1 MEALRRAGQSTVG
14 GDLYKGYGEKF
25 LRASR
30 SFAPLAAAQN
40 WEAARVSLDGL
51 EFPRLTTP
59 KGMAE
64 DPEVVRLKGLWENA
78 KTAAKK
84 LAPMLAV
91 SDTEAMEDLQTMA
104 PAMTA
109 LLKLTADFS
118 DAYRTEKL
126 RMNCADFSDQEHLA
140 LRLLVERNGAPTELG
155 RQVAGRYREI
165 LVDEYQDS
173 NEVQNAIFRAGSREG
188 KNLFTVGDV
197 KQSIYRFRLADPTIF
212 LDKYRRF
219 TPAENAAEG
228 EDRKI
233 LLSKNFRSRGEIL
246 DAANF
251 VFSNILSA
259 EMGEMEYG
267 EDESLH
273 FGAEYYPP
281 RKDCETE
288 FHLISAHQKSAANAR
303 PVTRLLAEARFTA
316 QRIRQLLDE
325 GYPVTGEDGTLRPCR
340 PEDIVIL
347 MRSPGSR
354 SAAFA
359 QALAER
365 DVPCSFEESGDFYQT
380 PEISGTLALL
390 ESVDNPRQDVP
401 LIAVL
406 RSPVFGFTP
415 DRLAEI
421 RSRDR
426 EGDFYDALLA
436 DGGEDVQ
443 AFLTMLT
450 GLRDAAADMNVCRLL
465 WHIYNTLHLPGIF
478 GAMDEGGVRQENLVA
493 LTRHAERFESSGYR
507 GLFAFITQLRR
518 LIDAGQAPAVKT
530 AGGSGGVQMMSIHK
544 SKGLEFPIVFLC
556 DLEHAFSRQDF
567 DTPVLVHPALGL
579 GPLCI
584 DLKRKIRYPTM
595 ARLALEEKLRR
606 ENLAEEQRIL
616 YVAMTRPKE
625 KLILVDALYGAEK
638 RLQKLTA
645 AAACPVMPEVV
656 AEGKCFGDWILLPL
670 LCRPEAAPLR
680 DMAGVMAGGLYTGD
694 TAPWQVF
701 IHDGDDFGWAP
712 GAAVS
717 DTEKDA
723 GETLFDPALL
733 TFRYPY
739 QRETTL
745 PAKLT
750 ATQLKGRALDQEIAE
765 DAYHTPYIRPLVQPK
780 FRREKKGLTP
790 AERGTATHLVLQYL
804 DLQNLDV
811 PGQVEKLRLE
821 AKLTAEQAAAVDVPA
836 LRRFLESPLAEEMRQ
851 AETAAREY
859 RFTVLMPARDYD
871 PAAAEEDSILLQGVV
886 DCWFETPK
894 GVTVVDFKTDF
905 VQTEE
910 DVAQHVE
917 LYRGQLAAYSLALE
931 RVLEKAVT
939 RKALYFLQ
947 AGKTVEIS

>member
-1 MEALRRAGQSTVG
+1 M
-14 GDLYKGYGEKF
+14 
-25 LRASR
+25 
-30 SFAPLAAAQN
+30 
-40 WEAARVSLDGL
+40 
-51 EFPRLTTP
+51 
-59 KGMAE
+59 
-64 DPEVVRLKGLWENA
+64 
-78 KTAAKK
+78 
-84 LAPMLAV
+84 
-91 SDTEAMEDLQTMA
+91 
-104 PAMTA
+104 
-109 LLKLTADFS
+109 
-118 DAYRTEKL
+118 
-126 RMNCADFSDQEHLA
+126 
-140 LRLLVERNGAPTELG
+140 
-155 RQVAGRYREI
+155 
-165 LVDEYQDS
+165 
-173 NEVQNAIFRAGSREG
+173 
-188 KNLFTVGDV
+188 
-197 KQSIYRFRLADPTIF
+197 
-212 LDKYRRF
+212 
-219 TPAENAAEG
+219 
-228 EDRKI
+228 
-233 LLSKNFRSRGEIL
+233 
-246 DAANF
+246 
-251 VFSNILSA
+251 
-259 EMGEMEYG
+259 
-267 EDESLH
+267 
-273 FGAEYYPP
+273 
-281 RKDCETE
+281 
-288 FHLISAHQKSAANAR
+288 
-303 PVTRLLAEARFTA
+303 
-316 QRIRQLLDE
+316 
-325 GYPVTGEDGTLRPCR
+325 
-340 PEDIVIL
+340 
-347 MRSPGSR
+347 
-354 SAAFA
+354 
-359 QALAER
+359 
-365 DVPCSFEESGDFYQT
+365 
-380 PEISGTLALL
+380 
-390 ESVDNPRQDVP
+390 
-401 LIAVL
+401 
-406 RSPVFGFTP
+406 
-415 DRLAEI
+415 
-421 RSRDR
+421 
-426 EGDFYDALLA
+426 
-436 DGGEDVQ
+436 
-443 AFLTMLT
+443 
-450 GLRDAAADMNVCRLL
+450 
-465 WHIYNTLHLPGIF
+465 
-478 GAMDEGGVRQENLVA
+478 
-493 LTRHAERFESSGYR
+493 
-507 GLFAFITQLRR
+507 
-518 LIDAGQAPAVKT
+518 KT

-567 DTPVLVHPALGL
+567 DTPVLVHPTLGL
-579 GPLCI
+579 GPQCI

-701 IHDGDDFGWAP
+701 VHDGNDYGEP
-712 GAAVS
+712 PRTAVS
-717 DTEKDA
+717 DTEENA

-851 AETAAREY
+851 AETTAREY

-886 DCWFETPK
+886 DCWFETPE
-894 GVTVVDFKTDF
+894 GITVVDFKTDF

-910 DVAQHVE
+910 DVAQHAE

-939 RKALYFLQ
+939 RKVLYFLQ

>member
-1 MEALRRAGQSTVG
+1 
-14 GDLYKGYGEKF
+14 
-25 LRASR
+25 
-30 SFAPLAAAQN
+30 
-40 WEAARVSLDGL
+40 
-51 EFPRLTTP
+51 
-59 KGMAE
+59 
-64 DPEVVRLKGLWENA
+64 
-78 KTAAKK
+78 
-84 LAPMLAV
+84 
-91 SDTEAMEDLQTMA
+91 
-104 PAMTA
+104 
-109 LLKLTADFS
+109 
-118 DAYRTEKL
+118 
-126 RMNCADFSDQEHLA
+126 
-140 LRLLVERNGAPTELG
+140 
-155 RQVAGRYREI
+155 
-165 LVDEYQDS
+165 
-173 NEVQNAIFRAGSREG
+173 
-188 KNLFTVGDV
+188 
-197 KQSIYRFRLADPTIF
+197 
-212 LDKYRRF
+212 
-219 TPAENAAEG
+219 
-228 EDRKI
+228 
-233 LLSKNFRSRGEIL
+233 
-246 DAANF
+246 
-251 VFSNILSA
+251 
-259 EMGEMEYG
+259 
-267 EDESLH
+267 
-273 FGAEYYPP
+273 
-281 RKDCETE
+281 
-288 FHLISAHQKSAANAR
+288 
-303 PVTRLLAEARFTA
+303 
-316 QRIRQLLDE
+316 
-325 GYPVTGEDGTLRPCR
+325 
-340 PEDIVIL
+340 
-347 MRSPGSR
+347 
-354 SAAFA
+354 
-359 QALAER
+359 
-365 DVPCSFEESGDFYQT
+365 
-380 PEISGTLALL
+380 
-390 ESVDNPRQDVP
+390 
-401 LIAVL
+401 
-406 RSPVFGFTP
+406 
-415 DRLAEI
+415 
-421 RSRDR
+421 
-426 EGDFYDALLA
+426 
-436 DGGEDVQ
+436 
-443 AFLTMLT
+443 
-450 GLRDAAADMNVCRLL
+450 
-465 WHIYNTLHLPGIF
+465 
-478 GAMDEGGVRQENLVA
+478 
-493 LTRHAERFESSGYR
+493 
-507 GLFAFITQLRR
+507 
-518 LIDAGQAPAVKT
+518 
-530 AGGSGGVQMMSIHK
+530 MMSIHK

-836 LRRFLESPLAEEMRQ
+836 LRRFLESTLAEEMRQ

-886 DCWFETPK
+886 DCWFETPE
-894 GVTVVDFKTDF
+894 GITVVDFKTDF

-910 DVAQHVE
+910 DVAQHAE

>member
-1 MEALRRAGQSTVG
+1 M
-14 GDLYKGYGEKF
+14 
-25 LRASR
+25 
-30 SFAPLAAAQN
+30 
-40 WEAARVSLDGL
+40 
-51 EFPRLTTP
+51 
-59 KGMAE
+59 
-64 DPEVVRLKGLWENA
+64 
-78 KTAAKK
+78 
-84 LAPMLAV
+84 
-91 SDTEAMEDLQTMA
+91 
-104 PAMTA
+104 
-109 LLKLTADFS
+109 
-118 DAYRTEKL
+118 
-126 RMNCADFSDQEHLA
+126 
-140 LRLLVERNGAPTELG
+140 
-155 RQVAGRYREI
+155 
-165 LVDEYQDS
+165 
-173 NEVQNAIFRAGSREG
+173 
-188 KNLFTVGDV
+188 
-197 KQSIYRFRLADPTIF
+197 
-212 LDKYRRF
+212 
-219 TPAENAAEG
+219 
-228 EDRKI
+228 
-233 LLSKNFRSRGEIL
+233 
-246 DAANF
+246 
-251 VFSNILSA
+251 
-259 EMGEMEYG
+259 
-267 EDESLH
+267 
-273 FGAEYYPP
+273 
-281 RKDCETE
+281 
-288 FHLISAHQKSAANAR
+288 
-303 PVTRLLAEARFTA
+303 
-316 QRIRQLLDE
+316 
-325 GYPVTGEDGTLRPCR
+325 
-340 PEDIVIL
+340 
-347 MRSPGSR
+347 
-354 SAAFA
+354 
-359 QALAER
+359 
-365 DVPCSFEESGDFYQT
+365 
-380 PEISGTLALL
+380 
-390 ESVDNPRQDVP
+390 
-401 LIAVL
+401 
-406 RSPVFGFTP
+406 
-415 DRLAEI
+415 
-421 RSRDR
+421 
-426 EGDFYDALLA
+426 
-436 DGGEDVQ
+436 
-443 AFLTMLT
+443 
-450 GLRDAAADMNVCRLL
+450 
-465 WHIYNTLHLPGIF
+465 
-478 GAMDEGGVRQENLVA
+478 
-493 LTRHAERFESSGYR
+493 
-507 GLFAFITQLRR
+507 
-518 LIDAGQAPAVKT
+518 
-530 AGGSGGVQMMSIHK
+530 
-544 SKGLEFPIVFLC
+544 
-556 DLEHAFSRQDF
+556 
-567 DTPVLVHPALGL
+567 LVHPALGL

-701 IHDGDDFGWAP
+701 VHDGDDFGWAP
-712 GAAVS
+712 GVAVS

-821 AKLTAEQAAAVDVPA
+821 AKLTAEQAAAVDIFA
-836 LRRFLESPLAEEMRQ
+836 LRRFLGSPLAEEMRQ

-886 DCWFETPK
+886 DCWFETPE
-894 GVTVVDFKTDF
+894 GITVVDFKTDF
-905 VQTEE
+905 VQTEK
-910 DVAQHVE
+910 DVAQHAE

>member
-1 MEALRRAGQSTVG
+1 MRFEVLAPTPGRMPTPMPMMAERTLIRVDDVDFFKQAEGAREQYRTIFADLPEYCCLVLYYDTAEWKPNGTMRKLNEVFQTKCERVEFGKQSERDLVAWIQRHFKAHEKWADDRLCQYLIFLTDGTMTTLAGEIEKVASYAKGQEITKGDMDAVVIPALSAQTFDISNAITDGNYDAALRKLQ
-14 GDLYKGYGEKF
+14 DLY
-25 LRASR
+25 AM
-30 SFAPLAAAQN
+30 Q
-40 WEAARVSLDGL
+40 
-51 EFPRLTTP
+51 
-59 KGMAE
+59 
-64 DPEVVRLKGLWENA
+64 
-78 KTAAKK
+78 
-84 LAPMLAV
+84 
-91 SDTEAMEDLQTMA
+91 TEPILI
-104 PAMTA
+104 
-109 LLKLTADFS
+109 L
-118 DAYRTEKL
+118 
-126 RMNCADFSDQEHLA
+126 
-140 LRLLVERNGAPTELG
+140 GA
-155 RQVAGRYREI
+155 I
-165 LVDEYQDS
+165 
-173 NEVQNAIFRAGSREG
+173 GS
-188 KNLFTVGDV
+188 
-197 KQSIYRFRLADPTIF
+197 
-212 LDKYRRF
+212 
-219 TPAENAAEG
+219 
-228 EDRKI
+228 
-233 LLSKNFRSRGEIL
+233 
-246 DAANF
+246 
-251 VFSNILSA
+251 
-259 EMGEMEYG
+259 
-267 EDESLH
+267 
-273 FGAEYYPP
+273 
-281 RKDCETE
+281 
-288 FHLISAHQKSAANAR
+288 
-303 PVTRLLAEARFTA
+303 
-316 QRIRQLLDE
+316 
-325 GYPVTGEDGTLRPCR
+325 
-340 PEDIVIL
+340 
-347 MRSPGSR
+347 
-354 SAAFA
+354 
-359 QALAER
+359 
-365 DVPCSFEESGDFYQT
+365 
-380 PEISGTLALL
+380 
-390 ESVDNPRQDVP
+390 
-401 LIAVL
+401 
-406 RSPVFGFTP
+406 
-415 DRLAEI
+415 
-421 RSRDR
+421 
-426 EGDFYDALLA
+426 
-436 DGGEDVQ
+436 
-443 AFLTMLT
+443 
-450 GLRDAAADMNVCRLL
+450 
-465 WHIYNTLHLPGIF
+465 
-478 GAMDEGGVRQENLVA
+478 
-493 LTRHAERFESSGYR
+493 
-507 GLFAFITQLRR
+507 QLRR
-518 LIDAGQAPAVKT
+518 LLEQDQAPAT
-530 AGGSGGVQMMSIHK
+530 RGPAEAAGVRLMSIHK
-544 SKGLEFPIVFLC
+544 SKGLEFPIVILA
-556 DLEHAFSRQDF
+556 DLDHAFSRQDF

-712 GAAVS
+712 GVAVS

-739 QRETTL
+739 QWETTL

-790 AERGTATHLVLQYL
+790 AERGTAPHLVLQYL

-886 DCWFETPK
+886 DCWFETPE
-894 GVTVVDFKTDF
+894 GITVVDFKTDF

-910 DVAQHVE
+910 DVAQHAE

>member
-1 MEALRRAGQSTVG
+1 M
-14 GDLYKGYGEKF
+14 
-25 LRASR
+25 
-30 SFAPLAAAQN
+30 
-40 WEAARVSLDGL
+40 
-51 EFPRLTTP
+51 
-59 KGMAE
+59 
-64 DPEVVRLKGLWENA
+64 
-78 KTAAKK
+78 
-84 LAPMLAV
+84 
-91 SDTEAMEDLQTMA
+91 
-104 PAMTA
+104 
-109 LLKLTADFS
+109 
-118 DAYRTEKL
+118 
-126 RMNCADFSDQEHLA
+126 
-140 LRLLVERNGAPTELG
+140 
-155 RQVAGRYREI
+155 
-165 LVDEYQDS
+165 
-173 NEVQNAIFRAGSREG
+173 
-188 KNLFTVGDV
+188 
-197 KQSIYRFRLADPTIF
+197 
-212 LDKYRRF
+212 
-219 TPAENAAEG
+219 
-228 EDRKI
+228 
-233 LLSKNFRSRGEIL
+233 
-246 DAANF
+246 
-251 VFSNILSA
+251 
-259 EMGEMEYG
+259 
-267 EDESLH
+267 
-273 FGAEYYPP
+273 
-281 RKDCETE
+281 
-288 FHLISAHQKSAANAR
+288 
-303 PVTRLLAEARFTA
+303 
-316 QRIRQLLDE
+316 
-325 GYPVTGEDGTLRPCR
+325 
-340 PEDIVIL
+340 
-347 MRSPGSR
+347 
-354 SAAFA
+354 
-359 QALAER
+359 
-365 DVPCSFEESGDFYQT
+365 
-380 PEISGTLALL
+380 
-390 ESVDNPRQDVP
+390 
-401 LIAVL
+401 L

-443 AFLTMLT
+443 AFLTTLT
-450 GLRDAAADMNVCRLL
+450 GLRDAAADMSVCRLL

-712 GAAVS
+712 GVAVS

-765 DAYHTPYIRPLVQPK
+765 DAYHTPYIRSLVQPK

-836 LRRFLESPLAEEMRQ
+836 LRRFLESTLAEEMRQ

-910 DVAQHVE
+910 DVAQHAE

>member
-1 MEALRRAGQSTVG
+1 M
-14 GDLYKGYGEKF
+14 
-25 LRASR
+25 
-30 SFAPLAAAQN
+30 
-40 WEAARVSLDGL
+40 
-51 EFPRLTTP
+51 
-59 KGMAE
+59 
-64 DPEVVRLKGLWENA
+64 
-78 KTAAKK
+78 
-84 LAPMLAV
+84 
-91 SDTEAMEDLQTMA
+91 
-104 PAMTA
+104 
-109 LLKLTADFS
+109 
-118 DAYRTEKL
+118 
-126 RMNCADFSDQEHLA
+126 
-140 LRLLVERNGAPTELG
+140 
-155 RQVAGRYREI
+155 
-165 LVDEYQDS
+165 
-173 NEVQNAIFRAGSREG
+173 
-188 KNLFTVGDV
+188 
-197 KQSIYRFRLADPTIF
+197 
-212 LDKYRRF
+212 
-219 TPAENAAEG
+219 
-228 EDRKI
+228 
-233 LLSKNFRSRGEIL
+233 
-246 DAANF
+246 
-251 VFSNILSA
+251 
-259 EMGEMEYG
+259 
-267 EDESLH
+267 
-273 FGAEYYPP
+273 
-281 RKDCETE
+281 
-288 FHLISAHQKSAANAR
+288 
-303 PVTRLLAEARFTA
+303 
-316 QRIRQLLDE
+316 
-325 GYPVTGEDGTLRPCR
+325 
-340 PEDIVIL
+340 
-347 MRSPGSR
+347 
-354 SAAFA
+354 
-359 QALAER
+359 
-365 DVPCSFEESGDFYQT
+365 
-380 PEISGTLALL
+380 
-390 ESVDNPRQDVP
+390 
-401 LIAVL
+401 
-406 RSPVFGFTP
+406 
-415 DRLAEI
+415 
-421 RSRDR
+421 
-426 EGDFYDALLA
+426 
-436 DGGEDVQ
+436 
-443 AFLTMLT
+443 
-450 GLRDAAADMNVCRLL
+450 
-465 WHIYNTLHLPGIF
+465 
-478 GAMDEGGVRQENLVA
+478 
-493 LTRHAERFESSGYR
+493 
-507 GLFAFITQLRR
+507 
-518 LIDAGQAPAVKT
+518 
-530 AGGSGGVQMMSIHK
+530 
-544 SKGLEFPIVFLC
+544 FLC

-821 AKLTAEQAAAVDVPA
+821 AKLTAEQAAAVDIFA
-836 LRRFLESPLAEEMRQ
+836 LRRFLGSPLAEEMRQ

-886 DCWFETPK
+886 DCWFETPE
-894 GVTVVDFKTDF
+894 GITVVDFKTDF

-910 DVAQHVE
+910 DVAQHAE

>member
-1 MEALRRAGQSTVG
+1 
-14 GDLYKGYGEKF
+14 
-25 LRASR
+25 
-30 SFAPLAAAQN
+30 
-40 WEAARVSLDGL
+40 
-51 EFPRLTTP
+51 
-59 KGMAE
+59 
-64 DPEVVRLKGLWENA
+64 
-78 KTAAKK
+78 
-84 LAPMLAV
+84 
-91 SDTEAMEDLQTMA
+91 
-104 PAMTA
+104 
-109 LLKLTADFS
+109 
-118 DAYRTEKL
+118 
-126 RMNCADFSDQEHLA
+126 
-140 LRLLVERNGAPTELG
+140 
-155 RQVAGRYREI
+155 
-165 LVDEYQDS
+165 
-173 NEVQNAIFRAGSREG
+173 
-188 KNLFTVGDV
+188 
-197 KQSIYRFRLADPTIF
+197 
-212 LDKYRRF
+212 
-219 TPAENAAEG
+219 
-228 EDRKI
+228 
-233 LLSKNFRSRGEIL
+233 
-246 DAANF
+246 
-251 VFSNILSA
+251 
-259 EMGEMEYG
+259 
-267 EDESLH
+267 
-273 FGAEYYPP
+273 
-281 RKDCETE
+281 
-288 FHLISAHQKSAANAR
+288 
-303 PVTRLLAEARFTA
+303 
-316 QRIRQLLDE
+316 
-325 GYPVTGEDGTLRPCR
+325 
-340 PEDIVIL
+340 
-347 MRSPGSR
+347 
-354 SAAFA
+354 
-359 QALAER
+359 
-365 DVPCSFEESGDFYQT
+365 
-380 PEISGTLALL
+380 
-390 ESVDNPRQDVP
+390 
-401 LIAVL
+401 
-406 RSPVFGFTP
+406 
-415 DRLAEI
+415 
-421 RSRDR
+421 
-426 EGDFYDALLA
+426 
-436 DGGEDVQ
+436 
-443 AFLTMLT
+443 
-450 GLRDAAADMNVCRLL
+450 
-465 WHIYNTLHLPGIF
+465 
-478 GAMDEGGVRQENLVA
+478 
-493 LTRHAERFESSGYR
+493 
-507 GLFAFITQLRR
+507 
-518 LIDAGQAPAVKT
+518 
-530 AGGSGGVQMMSIHK
+530 MMSIHK

-656 AEGKCFGDWILLPL
+656 AGGKCFGDWILLPL

-712 GAAVS
+712 GVAVS

-886 DCWFETPK
+886 DCWFETPE
-894 GVTVVDFKTDF
+894 GITVVDFKTDF

-910 DVAQHVE
+910 DVAQHAE

-931 RVLEKAVT
+931 RVLEKAVI